1 MTEEGQPDPPPVEP
15 NPGPLEGIPATED
28 LDTLLEQA
36 SSMAAELTE
45 DVGGPDADDE
55 LQRADATLSD
65 TDGPADGLDTQL
77 GRMEELLDAAAAQ
90 VGKGD
95 VSEELLDAFGENES
109 EPASFEGE
117 PRTEAFP
124 GTLKD
129 DSTTDIPEFMDDL
142 TAPEAEVA
150 PPVATGQE
158 APSITSSRA
167 GGAEADS
174 PPGREETPREHGT
187 EPSGDVTM
195 NDMASLRAA
204 ADALG
209 DLGVDDPTVGVEVPD
224 FDPLDTAEPA
234 SAPRHP
240 SLKGSATESVDR
252 NEPPPLGVLTRVRQ
266 PLSAIGLTACRC
278 GATALERIDR
288 PFSSISGRI
297 KMVLGWI
304 ALATLATSLMVI
316 LLF

>member
-1 MTEEGQPDPPPVEP
+1 MTEESQPDPPPVEP
-15 NPGPLEGIPATED
+15 NSDPLEGIPATED

-45 DVGGPDADDE
+45 DVGGPDAADE
-55 LQRADATLSD
+55 LRRADETLSD
-65 TDGPADGLDTQL
+65 TDRPADGIDTQL

-95 VSEELLDAFGENES
+95 VPEELLDAFGEDES
-109 EPASFEGE
+109 NPASPEGE
-117 PRTEAFP
+117 PRTEEP
-124 GTLKD
+124 PSTPKD
-129 DSTTDIPEFMDDL
+129 DPTADIPDFMDDL
-142 TAPEAEVA
+142 TAPEAEVS
-150 PPVATGQE
+150 PPGGAGQE
-158 APSITSSRA
+158 APPITSSPA
-167 GGAEADS
+167 GGEEADS
-174 PPGREETPREHGT
+174 PPGREETTREHGT

-209 DLGVDDPTVGVEVPD
+209 DLGADDPTVGVEVPD
-224 FDPLDTAEPA
+224 FDPLDAAEPA
-234 SAPRHP
+234 SVPGHLSP
-240 SLKGSATESVDR
+240 KGLATESADG
-252 NEPPPLGVLTRVRQ
+252 NESPPVGVLTRVRG
-266 PLSAIGLTACRC
+266 PLSAVGLAACRH

-304 ALATLATSLMVI
+304 ALATLATSLVVI